1 MGTYSSTE
9 RVGVTEVAR
18 IVVSDLGWI
27 FREQPIVDMGIDA
40 QIELVANDNTAT
52 GQLIGVQI
60 KTGAGNFHETPD
72 AYVYYGDTDH
82 LDYWTGHSLPV
93 ILVAHFPET
102 GDTLWAVVS
111 ESAVERT
118 KKGWKLAIPKTS
130 NFGGDAREILAA
142 VFAGT
147 PAQQFLRKLAIDESL
162 MRHIA
167 AGGKVSLELEKWVN
181 KSLGRTPV
189 QVFVHDKDGN
199 ETLSQE
205 WFQYYVGY
213 GIKELAEALFPW
225 ATARVDEEFYEE
237 NSEFN
242 LSTHDRLMLATDID
256 NGYPPDPIDPD
267 VVYPYAEAG
276 GEVESYRLQLYLN
289 DLGEACLTIADYLAR
304 QGNQPSQSE
313 GRTT

>member
-9 RVGVTEVAR
+9 RVGVNEVAR
-18 IVVSDLGWI
+18 IVVGDLGWI

-40 QIELVANDNTAT
+40 QIELVTHDKTAT

-60 KTGAGNFHETPD
+60 KTGAGNFHETAD
-72 AYVYYGDTDH
+72 AYVYYGDIDH

-93 ILVAHFPET
+93 ILVAHLPEAR
-102 GDTLWAVVS
+102 DTLWVVVS
-111 ESAVERT
+111 ESGVERT
-118 KKGWKLAIPKTS
+118 KKGWKLVIPKTS
-130 NFGGDAREILAA
+130 KFGKEAREELTA

-147 PAQQFLRKLAIDESL
+147 PAQQFLRKLAIDEPL

-213 GIKELAEALFPW
+213 DIKELAEALFPW

-242 LSTHDRLMLATDID
+242 LSSHDRLMLATDID

-267 VVYPYAEAG
+267 VVYPYAEGG
-276 GEVESYRLQLYLN
+276 GEVESYRLRLHLN

-304 QGNQPSQSE
+304 QRKQPSESE
-313 GRTT
+313 GRMA